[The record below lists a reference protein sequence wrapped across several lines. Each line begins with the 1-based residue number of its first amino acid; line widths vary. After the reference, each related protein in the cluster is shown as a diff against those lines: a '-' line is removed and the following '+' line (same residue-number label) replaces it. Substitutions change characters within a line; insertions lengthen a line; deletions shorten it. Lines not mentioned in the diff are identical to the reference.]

1 MLYFDEILP
10 NLLSNNEVLELIK
23 KAKNGDIEARNKIIE
38 HNIRLIVHI
47 VNSKFNI
54 SENERDDY
62 YQTGVFGVI
71 RAIDKFDF
79 DRNVM
84 FSTFAAK
91 CIFNVLYE
99 FACQNNKN
107 NKVISL
113 NVKANINSDSNEELI
128 SILKSDENIESDF
141 IDRETINLVREAIE
155 KIPNE
160 TDKKVIK
167 MYYGINHKRM
177 GQREI
182 AKLFNC
188 SPQNISL
195 RHLKGI
201 NSLKGIII
209 KEGIVE
215 VSSNKL
221 VKRIYL

>member
-1 MLYFDEILP
+1 MIYFDEILP

-23 KAKNGDIEARNKIIE
+23 KAKNGDIESRNKIIE
-38 HNIRLIVHI
+38 HNIKLIVYI

-54 SENERDDY
+54 SGIDKEDY

-113 NVKANINSDSNEELI
+113 NVKANLNSDSNEELMNI
-128 SILKSDENIESDF
+128 IMSDEDIESDF

-167 MYYGINHKRM
+167 MYYGINHKRI

-182 AKLFNC
+182 AKIFNC

-195 RHLKGI
+195 RHSRGM

-209 KEGIVE
+209 REGILE

-221 VKRIYL
+221 VKRI

>member
-10 NLLSNNEVLELIK
+10 NLLSNIEVLELIK
-23 KAKNGDIEARNKIIE
+23 KAKNGDIEARNNIIE

-84 FSTFAAK
+84 FSTFATK

-113 NVKANINSDSNEELI
+113 NVKANLNSDSNEELMNI
-128 SILKSDENIESDF
+128 IMSDENIESNF

-155 KIPNE
+155 KN
-160 TDKKVIK
+160 TK
-167 MYYGINHKRM
+167 
-177 GQREI
+177 
-182 AKLFNC
+182 
-188 SPQNISL
+188 
-195 RHLKGI
+195 
-201 NSLKGIII
+201 
-209 KEGIVE
+209 
-215 VSSNKL
+215 
-221 VKRIYL
+221 

>member
-1 MLYFDEILP
+1 MLYCNETIP
-10 NLLSNNEVLELIK
+10 NLLSNDEVIELIK

-38 HNIRLIVHI
+38 HNIKLIIRV
-47 VNSKFNI
+47 VNSKFKLPE
-54 SENERDDY
+54 SLKDDY

-113 NVKANINSDSNEELI
+113 NVKANINSDNDEELI

-167 MYYGINHKRM
+167 MYYGINYKRV

-195 RHLKGI
+195 RHLKAL
-201 NSLKGIII
+201 NSLKDIL
-209 KEGIVE
+209 KESYIE
-215 VSSNKL
+215 SSKL
-221 VKRIYL
+221 VKTK

>member
-1 MLYFDEILP
+1 MIYFDEILP
-10 NLLSNNEVLELIK
+10 DLLSNNEVLELIK

-38 HNIRLIVHI
+38 HNIKLIVYI

-54 SENERDDY
+54 SGIDREDY

-113 NVKANINSDSNEELI
+113 NVKANLNSDSNEELMN
-128 SILKSDENIESDF
+128 ILMSDEDIESDF
-141 IDRETINLVREAIE
+141 IDRETINLVRGAIE

-160 TDKKVIK
+160 IDKKIIK
-167 MYYGINHKRM
+167 MYYGINHKRI

-182 AKLFNC
+182 AKIFKC

-195 RHLKGI
+195 RHSRGM
-201 NSLKGIII
+201 NSLKEIII
-209 KEGIVE
+209 REGILE

-221 VKRIYL
+221 VKRI

>member
-23 KAKNGDIEARNKIIE
+23 KAKNGDIEARNNIIE

-91 CIFNVLYE
+91 
-99 FACQNNKN
+99 
-107 NKVISL
+107 
-113 NVKANINSDSNEELI
+113 
-128 SILKSDENIESDF
+128 
-141 IDRETINLVREAIE
+141 
-155 KIPNE
+155 
-160 TDKKVIK
+160 
-167 MYYGINHKRM
+167 MY
-177 GQREI
+177 
-182 AKLFNC
+182 F
-188 SPQNISL
+188 
-195 RHLKGI
+195 
-201 NSLKGIII
+201 
-209 KEGIVE
+209 
-215 VSSNKL
+215 
-221 VKRIYL
+221 